1 MLHHASPAADVWA
14 FAVLAMELA
23 FGRPLAAL
31 SEEGSG
37 AGVTGLHALPYL
49 HLLPLPGLAEV
60 LAACLLHWDPSERPS
75 FDQLLEELLCMLPG
89 L

>member
-49 HLLPLPGLAEV
+49 HLLPLPDLAEV
-60 LAACLLHWDPSERPS
+60 LAACLRWDHSERPS
-75 FDQLLEELLCMLPG
+75 FDQLLEQLLCMLAG
-89 L
+89 S